1 MNTMLMSVF
10 ERTHEISVLLALGWT
25 RRRIMRMI
33 LDEAAMLGLLGGIVG
48 VALGVIGVKI
58 LGASPAIR
66 GLLKPDLGIALLT
79 LSVLIAVVS
88 RNPQWTLSSLA
99 KLATKSQ
106 SCLAERM
113 RSAQF
118 NRTMRN
124 YSGHISS
131 TVKLLFASFITVAS
145 LAVNSARTAEPGAA
159 TMSAAELAK
168 QLDSVREGNALIR
181 SKMEIQSPDT
191 GRRTLQLQ
199 IKERRTKAATDLA
212 YQVLWP
218 NDHKGEAVILHQSQG
233 VAKGSIIVPRQPVRS
248 ITGSQM
254 NEGLFDSDL
263 SYQDALE
270 NFFAW
275 KKQAIVGSEVDQ
287 RSKLPDPRIEARQL
301 RRLALCPGAQLD

>member
-1 MNTMLMSVF
+1 
-10 ERTHEISVLLALGWT
+10 
-25 RRRIMRMI
+25 
-33 LDEAAMLGLLGGIVG
+33 
-48 VALGVIGVKI
+48 
-58 LGASPAIR
+58 
-66 GLLKPDLGIALLT
+66 
-79 LSVLIAVVS
+79 
-88 RNPQWTLSSLA
+88 
-99 KLATKSQ
+99 
-106 SCLAERM
+106 
-113 RSAQF
+113 
-118 NRTMRN
+118 MRN

-145 LAVNSARTAEPGAA
+145 LAVNSARTAEPRAA

-218 NDHKGEAVILHQSQG
+218 NELKGEAVILHQGQG
-233 VAKGSIIVPRQPVRS
+233 GSKGSIIVPNQPVRT
-248 ITGSQM
+248 IKGSQM

-275 KKQAIVGSEVDQ
+275 KKQAIVGSETINGVNCQILESKPDNSSVSIYAKVRSWIDPQ
-287 RSKLPDPRIEARQL
+287 RFVPMRIEKYSSSGEIVRRIDVTRVARDEKHHPIPASL
-301 RRLALCPGAQLD
+301 TVHGPRKNSVTEFNGARIDQDVQFTDADFTAAGIK